1 MTSNKHTKF
10 ILDIDR
16 TRASLSILTGIVD
29 QLISQTSCVSNYL
42 EEAQRGDPRRYLYS
56 GIVSGF
62 DAVSKS
68 RKASAELSEVIDRVR
83 QTIRNW
89 EQHEQSVHV
98 DPVAIELPT
107 IISALP
113 TVPSVQFDD
122 IMERSDEVGST
133 VENVVLKDRSLDN
146 ETVSVEMKIHSP
158 SVDTINFSTKAEVQE
173 PIQLENAETIHTDS
187 SVTPVTD
194 STYQL
199 MPENAKNVKFTPEN
213 QSFWNRILEFFSWL
227 GQKIKDLFARIQK
240 ISTEIITD
248 ILSVLSFF
256 LTSIPMFITK
266 IGEIILSLFLTLVKI
281 GEIATKFV
289 ASLILVLLLAL
300 VKIGEIATKFV
311 ASLILALLLVLV
323 KIGEIATK
331 FVASLILALLLVLVK
346 IGEIATK
353 FVVEIFVF
361 FLFLVLLTVVMIIV
375 QYGVSIEVLYRFFEF
390 IRSLEFFGLAVVML
404 LFGIIGPLYFL
415 LLSSLLKRLKPPSGY
430 FATALNS
437 EKILSPF
444 ITKYLDLFGSLLTG
458 NDHPVSPDNRRPL
471 SDAWLYKQ
479 IPPSQE
485 GNILIAEI
493 GRDEQGRERY
503 AVFIP
508 GTDFDFTR
516 LNDANSLIKGA
527 APEGL
532 GYNSE
537 YYENIVRVLSK
548 LPPDTEV
555 NLIGH
560 SLGAMVARKLVH
572 DKRLS
577 HLNIR
582 SVTSFG
588 GPRTDGDEDKK
599 GVKYKDYIEAEDS
612 VAMMGRFTWPYRLSR
627 SDIFVNTG
635 DYVDFGKM
643 DVISSHTNYDLSLKV
658 NTNDPG
664 FAIDPDY
671 IEFEGGDHS
680 NFDQVKFRYQ
690 KLVYVKSSKEEGNSY
705 SILRD
710 IGD

>member
-29 QLISQTSCVSNYL
+29 QLISQISCVSNYL

-187 SVTPVTD
+187 LVTPVTD
-194 STYQL
+194 STCQL
-199 MPENAKNVKFTPEN
+199 MPENAKNVKVTPEN
-213 QSFWNRILEFFSWL
+213 QSLWNRILEFFSWL

-240 ISTEIITD
+240 ISTEIITN

-289 ASLILVLLLAL
+289 ASLILALLLAL

-331 FVASLILALLLVLVK
+331 
-346 IGEIATK
+346 IATK

-390 IRSLEFFGLAVVML
+390 IRSLGFFGLAVVML
-404 LFGIIGPLYFL
+404 LFGILGPLYFL

-444 ITKYLDLFGSLLTG
+444 ITKYLDLFGPLLTG

-516 LNDANSLIKGA
+516 LNDANSSVKGA
-527 APEGL
+527 IPEGL

-577 HLNIR
+577 HLDIR

-612 VAMMGRFTWPYRLSR
+612 VAMMGRSTWPYRLSS
-627 SDIFVNTG
+627 SDIFVNSG
-635 DYVDFGKM
+635 DHMDFGKM
-643 DVISSHTNYDLSLKV
+643 DVISSHINYDLSLKV
-658 NTNDPG
+658 NTNDPS
-664 FAIDPDY
+664 FTIDPDY

>member
-289 ASLILVLLLAL
+289 ASLILALLLA
-300 VKIGEIATKFV
+300 
-311 ASLILALLLVLV
+311 LV

-437 EKILSPF
+437 QKILSPF

-479 IPPSQE
+479 IPPSQK

-516 LNDANSLIKGA
+516 LNDANSLVKGA

-537 YYENIVRVLSK
+537 YYENIVRELSK

-664 FAIDPDY
+664 FTIDPNYIDY
-671 IEFEGGDHS
+671 EGGDRS
-680 NFDQVKFRYQ
+680 DFDKVKFRYRE
-690 KLVYVKSSKEEGNSY
+690 LVYVKSSKK
-705 SILRD
+705 
-710 IGD
+710 

>member
-227 GQKIKDLFARIQK
+227 GQKIKDLFARIRK

-289 ASLILVLLLAL
+289 ASLILALLLA
-300 VKIGEIATKFV
+300 
-311 ASLILALLLVLV
+311 LV

-437 EKILSPF
+437 QKILSPF

-479 IPPSQE
+479 IPPSQK

-516 LNDANSLIKGA
+516 LNDANSLVKGA

-537 YYENIVRVLSK
+537 YYENIVRELSK

-627 SDIFVNTG
+627 SDIFINTG

-664 FAIDPDY
+664 FTIDPNYIDY
-671 IEFEGGDHS
+671 EGGDRS
-680 NFDQVKFRYQ
+680 DFDKVKFRYRE
-690 KLVYVKSSKEEGNSY
+690 LVYVKSSKK
-705 SILRD
+705 
-710 IGD
+710 

>member
-331 FVASLILALLLVLVK
+331 FV
-346 IGEIATK
+346 
-353 FVVEIFVF
+353 VEIFVF

-444 ITKYLDLFGSLLTG
+444 ITKYLDLLFGSLLTG

-479 IPPSQE
+479 IPPSQK

-516 LNDANSLIKGA
+516 LNDANSLVKGA

-537 YYENIVRVLSK
+537 YYENIVRELSK

-664 FAIDPDY
+664 FTIDPDY

>member
-10 ILDIDR
+10 ILDIDQ

-29 QLISQTSCVSNYL
+29 QLISQASWVSNHL

-133 VENVVLKDRSLDN
+133 VENVVLKDRSPDN
-146 ETVSVEMKIHSP
+146 ETVSEEMKIHSP
-158 SVDTINFSTKAEVQE
+158 SADTINLSTKSEIQE
-173 PIQLENAETIHTDS
+173 PIQLANAETIHIDS

-194 STYQL
+194 STCQL
-199 MPENAKNVKFTPEN
+199 MPENTKNVEVTPEN
-213 QSFWNRILEFFSWL
+213 QSLLNRILEFFNWL
-227 GQKIKDLFARIQK
+227 GQKIKDLFVRIQK
-240 ISTEIITD
+240 ILAEIMTN
-248 ILSVLSFF
+248 ILSVLSFC
-256 LTSIPMFITK
+256 LTSIPTFITK
-266 IGEIILSLFLTLVKI
+266 IEEIILALFV
-281 GEIATKFV
+281 
-289 ASLILVLLLAL
+289 AL
-300 VKIGEIATKFV
+300 VKIGEIVTKFV
-311 ASLILALLLVLV
+311 ASLILALFVALV
-323 KIGEIATK
+323 KIGEMATK
-331 FVASLILALLLVLVK
+331 FVAS
-346 IGEIATK
+346 
-353 FVVEIFVF
+353 FVVEIFIF
-361 FLFLVLLTVVMIIV
+361 FSFLVLLIVVMSIM
-375 QYGVSIEVLYRFFEF
+375 QYGLSIEVLYQFFE
-390 IRSLEFFGLAVVML
+390 IIWSLGIFGLAVVL
-404 LFGIIGPLYFL
+404 LFFGIVGLPVFL
-415 LLSSLLKRLKPPSGY
+415 LLSLSLKRLKPPSGY
-430 FATALNS
+430 FATVLNS

-444 ITKYLDLFGSLLTG
+444 ITKYLDLFGPLLTG
-458 NDHPVSPDNRRPL
+458 NDHPISPDNRRLL
-471 SDAWLYKQ
+471 SDAWLYEQ

-516 LNDANSLIKGA
+516 LNDANSLVKGA
-527 APEGL
+527 IPEGL

-548 LPPDTEV
+548 LPPGTEV

-560 SLGAMVARKLVH
+560 SLGAMVTRKLVH
-572 DKRLS
+572 DQRLS
-577 HLNIR
+577 HLSIR

-599 GVKYKDYIEAEDS
+599 GVKYKDYIEAEDA
-612 VAMMGRFTWPYRLSR
+612 VAMMGRSTWPYRLSR
-627 SDIFVNTG
+627 SDIFVNSG
-635 DYVDFGKM
+635 DYIDFGKM
-643 DVISSHTNYDLSLKV
+643 DVISSHINYGLSLKV
-658 NTNDPG
+658 NNNDPS
-664 FAIDPDY
+664 FTIDPDY
-671 IEFEGGDHS
+671 IDYEGGDRS
-680 NFDQVKFRYQ
+680 NFDKVKFRYQ
-690 KLVYVKSSKEEGNSY
+690 KLVYVKSSKE
-705 SILRD
+705 
-710 IGD
+710 

>member
-289 ASLILVLLLAL
+289 ASLILALLLA
-300 VKIGEIATKFV
+300 
-311 ASLILALLLVLV
+311 LV

-437 EKILSPF
+437 QKILSPF

-479 IPPSQE
+479 IPPSQK

-516 LNDANSLIKGA
+516 LNDANSLVKGA

-537 YYENIVRVLSK
+537 YYENIVRELSK

-664 FAIDPDY
+664 FTIDPNYIDY
-671 IEFEGGDHS
+671 EGGDRS
-680 NFDQVKFRYQ
+680 DFDQVKFRYR
-690 KLVYVKSSKEEGNSY
+690 KLVYVKSSKK
-705 SILRD
+705 
-710 IGD
+710 

>member
-1 MTSNKHTKF
+1 
-10 ILDIDR
+10 
-16 TRASLSILTGIVD
+16 LSILTGIVD

-194 STYQL
+194 STCQL
-199 MPENAKNVKFTPEN
+199 MPENAKNVKVTPEN
-213 QSFWNRILEFFSWL
+213 QSLWNRILEFFSWL

-240 ISTEIITD
+240 ISTEIITN

-311 ASLILALLLVLV
+311 AYLILVLLLALV

-437 EKILSPF
+437 QKILSPF

-537 YYENIVRVLSK
+537 YYENIVRELSE

-572 DKRLS
+572 DQRLS

-664 FAIDPDY
+664 FTIDPNYIDY
-671 IEFEGGDHS
+671 EGGDRS
-680 NFDQVKFRYQ
+680 DFDKVKFRYREL
-690 KLVYVKSSKEEGNSY
+690 KYVKSSKK
-705 SILRD
+705 
-710 IGD
+710 

>member
-1 MTSNKHTKF
+1 MTSNKNTKF

-62 DAVSKS
+62 DAVNKS
-68 RKASAELSEVIDRVR
+68 RKASAELIEVIDRVR

-107 IISALP
+107 IISVLP

-122 IMERSDEVGST
+122 IMERSDEVDST

-199 MPENAKNVKFTPEN
+199 MPENAKNVEFTPEN

-240 ISTEIITD
+240 IPTEIITN
-248 ILSVLSFF
+248 ILSVLSFC

-289 ASLILVLLLAL
+289 
-300 VKIGEIATKFV
+300 
-311 ASLILALLLVLV
+311 
-323 KIGEIATK
+323 
-331 FVASLILALLLVLVK
+331 
-346 IGEIATK
+346 
-353 FVVEIFVF
+353 VEIFVF
-361 FLFLVLLTVVMIIV
+361 FLFLVLLTVVMMIV
-375 QYGVSIEVLYRFFEF
+375 QYGVSIEVLDRFFEI
-390 IRSLEFFGLAVVML
+390 IRSLGFFGLAVVVL
-404 LFGIIGPLYFL
+404 LFGIFGLLYFL
-415 LLSSLLKRLKPPSGY
+415 LLSPLLKRLKPPSGY

-437 EKILSPF
+437 KKILSPF
-444 ITKYLDLFGSLLTG
+444 ITKYLDLFGPLLTG
-458 NDHPVSPDNRRPL
+458 NDHPVSHDNRRPL

-479 IPPSQE
+479 IPSSQE

-516 LNDANSLIKGA
+516 LNDANSSVKGA
-527 APEGL
+527 IPEGL

-537 YYENIVRVLSK
+537 YYENIVRELSK

-555 NLIGH
+555 NLVGH
-560 SLGAMVARKLVH
+560 SLGAMVTRKLVH
-572 DKRLS
+572 DQRLS
-577 HLNIR
+577 HLDIR

-599 GVKYKDYIEAEDS
+599 GVKYKDYIEAEDA
-612 VAMMGRFTWPYRLSR
+612 VAMMGRFTWPYRLSS
-627 SDIFVNTG
+627 SDIFVNSG
-635 DYVDFGKM
+635 DHIDFGKM
-643 DVISSHTNYDLSLKV
+643 DVISSHINYDLSLKV
-658 NTNDPG
+658 NTNDPS
-664 FAIDPDY
+664 FTIDPDY
-671 IEFEGGDHS
+671 IEFEGGDRS

>member
-113 TVPSVQFDD
+113 TVPNAKFDD
-122 IMERSDEVGST
+122 VMERSDEVGST
-133 VENVVLKDRSLDN
+133 VENVVLKDRSPDN

-158 SVDTINFSTKAEVQE
+158 SVDTINLSTKAEIQE
-173 PIQLENAETIHTDS
+173 PIQLENAEAIHADS

-194 STYQL
+194 STCQL
-199 MPENAKNVKFTPEN
+199 MPENAKNVKVTPEN
-213 QSFWNRILEFFSWL
+213 QSLWNRILEFFNRL

-240 ISTEIITD
+240 ILTEIITN

-256 LTSIPMFITK
+256 LASIPMFITK
-266 IGEIILSLFLTLVKI
+266 IREIILALFLALVKI
-281 GEIATKFV
+281 GEIATKFVASLILALFLALVKVGEIATKFV

-300 VKIGEIATKFV
+300 VKV
-311 ASLILALLLVLV
+311 
-323 KIGEIATK
+323 
-331 FVASLILALLLVLVK
+331 
-346 IGEIATK
+346 GEIATK

-361 FLFLVLLTVVMIIV
+361 FLFLVLLTVVMMIV
-375 QYGVSIEVLYRFFEF
+375 QYGVSIEVLDRFFEI
-390 IRSLEFFGLAVVML
+390 IRSLGFFGLAVVVL
-404 LFGIIGPLYFL
+404 LFGIFGLLYFL
-415 LLSSLLKRLKPPSGY
+415 LLSPLLKRLKPPSGY

-437 EKILSPF
+437 KKILSPF
-444 ITKYLDLFGSLLTG
+444 ITKYLDLFGPLLTG
-458 NDHPVSPDNRRPL
+458 NDHPVSHDNRRPL

-479 IPPSQE
+479 IPSSQE

-516 LNDANSLIKGA
+516 LNDANSSVKGA
-527 APEGL
+527 IPEGL

-555 NLIGH
+555 NLVGH
-560 SLGAMVARKLVH
+560 SLGAMVTRKLVH
-572 DKRLS
+572 DQRLS
-577 HLNIR
+577 HLDIR

-599 GVKYKDYIEAEDS
+599 GVKYKDYIEAEDA
-612 VAMMGRFTWPYRLSR
+612 VAMMGRFTWPYRLSS

-635 DYVDFGKM
+635 DYIDFGKM
-643 DVISSHTNYDLSLKV
+643 DVISSHTNYDFSLKI
-658 NTNDPG
+658 NTNDPS
-664 FAIDPDY
+664 FTIDPDY
-671 IEFEGGDHS
+671 IDYEGGDRS
-680 NFDQVKFRYQ
+680 NLDKVKFRYQ
-690 KLVYVKSSKEEGNSY
+690 KLVHVKSSKE
-705 SILRD
+705 
-710 IGD
+710 

>member
-289 ASLILVLLLAL
+289 ASLILVLLLA
-300 VKIGEIATKFV
+300 
-311 ASLILALLLVLV
+311 LV

-664 FAIDPDY
+664 FTIDPNYIDY
-671 IEFEGGDHS
+671 EGGDRS
-680 NFDQVKFRYQ
+680 DFDKVKFRYR
-690 KLVYVKSSKEEGNSY
+690 KLVYVKSSKK
-705 SILRD
+705 
-710 IGD
+710 

>member
-289 ASLILVLLLAL
+289 ASLIL
-300 VKIGEIATKFV
+300 
-311 ASLILALLLVLV
+311 
-323 KIGEIATK
+323 
-331 FVASLILALLLVLVK
+331 ALLLVLVK

-437 EKILSPF
+437 QKILSPF

-479 IPPSQE
+479 IPPSQK

-516 LNDANSLIKGA
+516 LNDANSLVKGA

-537 YYENIVRVLSK
+537 YYENIVRELSK

-627 SDIFVNTG
+627 SDIFINTG

-664 FAIDPDY
+664 FTIDPNYIDY
-671 IEFEGGDHS
+671 EGGDRS
-680 NFDQVKFRYQ
+680 DFDKVKFRYRE
-690 KLVYVKSSKEEGNSY
+690 LVYVKSSKK
-705 SILRD
+705 
-710 IGD
+710 

>member
-289 ASLILVLLLAL
+289 ASLIL
-300 VKIGEIATKFV
+300 
-311 ASLILALLLVLV
+311 
-323 KIGEIATK
+323 
-331 FVASLILALLLVLVK
+331 ALLLVLVK

-437 EKILSPF
+437 QKILSPF

-479 IPPSQE
+479 IPPSQK

-516 LNDANSLIKGA
+516 LNDANSLVKGA

-537 YYENIVRVLSK
+537 YYENIVRELSK

-664 FAIDPDY
+664 FTIDPNYIDY
-671 IEFEGGDHS
+671 EGGDRS
-680 NFDQVKFRYQ
+680 DFDKVKFRYRE
-690 KLVYVKSSKEEGNSY
+690 LVYVKSSKK
-705 SILRD
+705 
-710 IGD
+710 

>member
-29 QLISQTSCVSNYL
+29 QLISQISCVSNYL

-187 SVTPVTD
+187 LVTPVTD
-194 STYQL
+194 STCQL
-199 MPENAKNVKFTPEN
+199 MPENAKNVKVTPEN
-213 QSFWNRILEFFSWL
+213 QSLWNRILEFFSWL

-240 ISTEIITD
+240 ISTEIITN

-281 GEIATKFV
+281 GEIATK
-289 ASLILVLLLAL
+289 
-300 VKIGEIATKFV
+300 
-311 ASLILALLLVLV
+311 
-323 KIGEIATK
+323 
-331 FVASLILALLLVLVK
+331 
-346 IGEIATK
+346 IATK

-390 IRSLEFFGLAVVML
+390 IRSLGFFGLAVVML
-404 LFGIIGPLYFL
+404 LFGILGPLYFL

-444 ITKYLDLFGSLLTG
+444 ITKYLDLFGPLLTG

-516 LNDANSLIKGA
+516 LNDANSSVKGA
-527 APEGL
+527 IPEGL

-577 HLNIR
+577 HLDIR

-612 VAMMGRFTWPYRLSR
+612 VAMMGRSTWPYRLSS
-627 SDIFVNTG
+627 SDIFVNSG
-635 DYVDFGKM
+635 DHMDFGKM
-643 DVISSHTNYDLSLKV
+643 DVISSHINYDLSLKV
-658 NTNDPG
+658 NTNDPS
-664 FAIDPDY
+664 FTIDPDY

>member
-227 GQKIKDLFARIQK
+227 GQKIKNLFARIQK

-289 ASLILVLLLAL
+289 ASLILALLLAL

-437 EKILSPF
+437 QKILSPF

-479 IPPSQE
+479 IPPSQK

-516 LNDANSLIKGA
+516 LNDANSLVKGA

-537 YYENIVRVLSK
+537 YYENIVRELSK

-664 FAIDPDY
+664 FTIDPNYIDY
-671 IEFEGGDHS
+671 EGGDRS
-680 NFDQVKFRYQ
+680 DFDKVKFRYRE
-690 KLVYVKSSKEEGNSY
+690 LVYVKSSKK
-705 SILRD
+705 
-710 IGD
+710 

>member
-289 ASLILVLLLAL
+289 ASLILALLLA
-300 VKIGEIATKFV
+300 
-311 ASLILALLLVLV
+311 LV

-437 EKILSPF
+437 QKILSPF

-479 IPPSQE
+479 IPPSQK

-516 LNDANSLIKGA
+516 LNDANSLVKGA

-537 YYENIVRVLSK
+537 YYENIVRELSK

-627 SDIFVNTG
+627 SDIFINTG

-664 FAIDPDY
+664 FTIDPNYIDY
-671 IEFEGGDHS
+671 EGGDRS
-680 NFDQVKFRYQ
+680 DFDKVKFRYRE
-690 KLVYVKSSKEEGNSY
+690 LVYVKSSKK
-705 SILRD
+705 
-710 IGD
+710 